1 MGRSDALRDKI
12 QKLGSKQKLGALIKY
27 ADNPDDDVR
36 MAVAIAM
43 GLIPTYDSGMALI
56 PLLRDA
62 SPQVRAAAATSAAD
76 IHAKHCEEYVKK
88 LAFADSDPNVRQ
100 VAKQAFDNLKD
111 TVV

>member
-36 MAVAIAM
+36 MAVASAM

-62 SPQVRAAAATSAAD
+62 SPQVRAAAATSAAE

-100 VAKQAFDNLKD
+100 VAKQESDNLKD

>member
-12 QKLGSKQKLGALIKY
+12 QKLGAKQKLGALIKY

-56 PLLRDA
+56 PLLRDT
-62 SPQVRAAAATSAAD
+62 SPQVRAAAATAAAVFT
-76 IHAKHCEEYVKK
+76 IGI
-88 LAFADSDPNVRQ
+88 
-100 VAKQAFDNLKD
+100 D
-111 TVV
+111 TGV